1 MVNGEFV
8 MPLLGGVLIGV
19 SSGIMLLF
27 NGRTTGISGIFS
39 GLLFKR
45 EHEETWR
52 SYFLAGLIFGG
63 FVLQY
68 LNPELFENTTGRSL
82 LVLVISGLL
91 VGIGSK
97 LGRGC
102 TSGHGV
108 CGIGRLSVT
117 SLVATV
123 VFVLAG
129 MFLVAIVQPF
139 YN

>member
-8 MPLLGGVLIGV
+8 MPLLGGVLIGA
-19 SSGIMLLF
+19 SSGIMILF

-45 EHEETWR
+45 GNEETWR

-68 LNPELFENTTGRSL
+68 LNPKLFENTTGRGL
-82 LVLVISGLL
+82 LVLVTSGLL

-123 VFVLAG
+123 VFVLSG
-129 MFLVAIVQPF
+129 MFLVSIVQPF

>member
-8 MPLLGGVLIGV
+8 MPLLRGVLIGV

-45 EHEETWR
+45 EHEETWK
-52 SYFLAGLIFGG
+52 SYFLVGLIFGG

-82 LVLVISGLL
+82 LVLVTLGLL

-102 TSGHGV
+102 TSGH
-108 CGIGRLSVT
+108 
-117 SLVATV
+117 
-123 VFVLAG
+123 
-129 MFLVAIVQPF
+129 
-139 YN
+139 

>member
-19 SSGIMLLF
+19 SYGIMLLF

-45 EHEETWR
+45 GNEETWR

-68 LNPELFENTTGRSL
+68 LNPKLFENTTGRGL
-82 LVLVISGLL
+82 LVLVTSGLL

-123 VFVLAG
+123 VFVLSG
-129 MFLVAIVQPF
+129 MFLVSIVQPF

>member
-8 MPLLGGVLIGV
+8 MPLLGGVLIGA
-19 SSGIMLLF
+19 SSGIMILF

-45 EHEETWR
+45 GNEETWR

-68 LNPELFENTTGRSL
+68 LNPELFENTTGRGL
-82 LVLVISGLL
+82 LVLVTSGLL

-123 VFVLAG
+123 VFVLSG
-129 MFLVAIVQPF
+129 MFLVSIVQPF

>member
-82 LVLVISGLL
+82 LVLVTSGLL
-91 VGIGSK
+91 VGIKSK

-123 VFVLAG
+123 VFVLVG
-129 MFLVAIVQPF
+129 MFLVSIVQPF

>member
-1 MVNGEFV
+1 MVNDEFV

>member
-82 LVLVISGLL
+82 LVLVTSGLL

-123 VFVLAG
+123 VFVLVG
-129 MFLVAIVQPF
+129 MFLVSIVHPF

>member
-45 EHEETWR
+45 GNEETWR

-63 FVLQY
+63 FVLQF
-68 LNPELFENTTGRSL
+68 LNPKLFENTTGRGL
-82 LVLVISGLL
+82 LVLVTSGLL

-123 VFVLAG
+123 VFVLSG
-129 MFLVAIVQPF
+129 MFLVSIVQPF

>member
-27 NGRTTGISGIFS
+27 NGTTTGISGIFS

-82 LVLVISGLL
+82 LVLVTSGLL

-123 VFVLAG
+123 VFVLVG
-129 MFLVAIVQPF
+129 MFLVSIVQPF

>member
-45 EHEETWR
+45 GNEETWR

-82 LVLVISGLL
+82 LVLVTSGLL

-129 MFLVAIVQPF
+129 MFLVSIVHPF

>member
-68 LNPELFENTTGRSL
+68 LNPELFENTTSRSL
-82 LVLVISGLL
+82 LVLVTSGLL
-91 VGIGSK
+91 VGIKSK

-123 VFVLAG
+123 VFVLVG
-129 MFLVAIVQPF
+129 MFLVSIVQPF

>member
-45 EHEETWR
+45 GNEETWR

-68 LNPELFENTTGRSL
+68 LNTKLFENTTGRGL
-82 LVLVISGLL
+82 LVLVTSGLL

-123 VFVLAG
+123 VFVLSG
-129 MFLVAIVQPF
+129 MFLVSIVQPF

>member
-1 MVNGEFV
+1 MVNDEFV

-68 LNPELFENTTGRSL
+68 LNPELFEYTTGRSL

>member
-27 NGRTTGISGIFS
+27 NGRTTGISG
-39 GLLFKR
+39 R
-45 EHEETWR
+45 
-52 SYFLAGLIFGG
+52 

-68 LNPELFENTTGRSL
+68 LNPGLFENTTGRSL
-82 LVLVISGLL
+82 LVLVTSGLL

-129 MFLVAIVQPF
+129 MFLVSIVQPF

>member
-45 EHEETWR
+45 GNEETWR

-68 LNPELFENTTGRSL
+68 LNPKLFENITGRGL
-82 LVLVISGLL
+82 LVLVTSGLL

-123 VFVLAG
+123 VFVLSG
-129 MFLVAIVQPF
+129 MFLVSIVQPF

>member
-8 MPLLGGVLIGV
+8 LPLLGGVLIGV
-19 SSGIMLLF
+19 SYGIMLLF

-45 EHEETWR
+45 GNEETWR

-68 LNPELFENTTGRSL
+68 LNPKLFENTTGRGL
-82 LVLVISGLL
+82 LVLVTSGLL

-123 VFVLAG
+123 VFVLSG
-129 MFLVAIVQPF
+129 MFLVSIVQPF

>member
-1 MVNGEFV
+1 

-45 EHEETWR
+45 GNEETWR

-68 LNPELFENTTGRSL
+68 LNPKLFENTTGRGL
-82 LVLVISGLL
+82 LVLVTSGLL

-123 VFVLAG
+123 VFVLSG
-129 MFLVAIVQPF
+129 MFLVSIVQPF

>member
-45 EHEETWR
+45 GNEETWR

-68 LNPELFENTTGRSL
+68 LNPKLFENTTGRGL
-82 LVLVISGLL
+82 LVLVTSGLL

-123 VFVLAG
+123 VFVLSG
-129 MFLVAIVQPF
+129 MFLVSIVQPF

>member
-45 EHEETWR
+45 GNEETWR

-68 LNPELFENTTGRSL
+68 LNPELFENTTGRGL
-82 LVLVISGLL
+82 LVLVTSGLL

-123 VFVLAG
+123 VFVLSG
-129 MFLVAIVQPF
+129 MFLVSIVQPF

>member
-1 MVNGEFV
+1 MVNDEFV

-68 LNPELFENTTGRSL
+68 LNPELFEYTTGRSL

-123 VFVLAG
+123 VFILAG

>member
-8 MPLLGGVLIGV
+8 MPLLGVVLIGV

-45 EHEETWR
+45 GNEETWR

-68 LNPELFENTTGRSL
+68 LNPKLFENTTGRGL
-82 LVLVISGLL
+82 LVLVTSGLL

-123 VFVLAG
+123 VFVLSG
-129 MFLVAIVQPF
+129 MFLVSIVQPF

>member
-19 SSGIMLLF
+19 SYGIMLLF

-45 EHEETWR
+45 GNEETWR

-68 LNPELFENTTGRSL
+68 LNPELFENTTGRGL
-82 LVLVISGLL
+82 LVLVTSGLL

-123 VFVLAG
+123 VFVLSG
-129 MFLVAIVQPF
+129 MFLVSIVQPF

>member
-1 MVNGEFV
+1 MVNSEFV
-8 MPLLGGVLIGV
+8 MPLLGGVLIGA
-19 SSGIMLLF
+19 SSGIMILF

-45 EHEETWR
+45 GNEETWR

-68 LNPELFENTTGRSL
+68 LNPKLFENTTGRGL
-82 LVLVISGLL
+82 LVLVTSGLL

-123 VFVLAG
+123 VFVLSG
-129 MFLVAIVQPF
+129 MFLVSIVQPF

>member
-1 MVNGEFV
+1 MVNSEFV

-45 EHEETWR
+45 GNEETWR

-68 LNPELFENTTGRSL
+68 LNPKLFENTTGRGL
-82 LVLVISGLL
+82 LVLVTSGLL

-123 VFVLAG
+123 VFVLSG
-129 MFLVAIVQPF
+129 MFLVSIVQPF

>member
-45 EHEETWR
+45 GNEETWR

-68 LNPELFENTTGRSL
+68 LNPELFENTTGRGL
-82 LVLVISGLL
+82 LVLVTSGVL

-123 VFVLAG
+123 VFVLSG
-129 MFLVAIVQPF
+129 MFLVSIVQPF

>member
-8 MPLLGGVLIGV
+8 MPLLGGVLIGA
-19 SSGIMLLF
+19 SSGIMILF

-45 EHEETWR
+45 GNEETWR

-68 LNPELFENTTGRSL
+68 LNPKLFENTTGRGL
-82 LVLVISGLL
+82 LVLVTSGLL

-123 VFVLAG
+123 VFVLSG
-129 MFLVAIVQPF
+129 MFLVSIVHPF

>member
-45 EHEETWR
+45 GNEETWR

-68 LNPELFENTTGRSL
+68 LNPKLFENTTGRGL
-82 LVLVISGLL
+82 LVLVTSGLL

-102 TSGHGV
+102 ASGHGV

-123 VFVLAG
+123 VFVLSG
-129 MFLVAIVQPF
+129 MFLVSIVQPF

>member
-45 EHEETWR
+45 ENEETWR

-82 LVLVISGLL
+82 LVLVTSGLL

-129 MFLVAIVQPF
+129 MFLVSIVQPF

>member
-82 LVLVISGLL
+82 LVLVTSGLL

-123 VFVLAG
+123 VFVLVG
-129 MFLVAIVQPF
+129 MFLVSIVQPF

>member
-8 MPLLGGVLIGV
+8 MPLLGGVLIGA
-19 SSGIMLLF
+19 SSGIMILF

-45 EHEETWR
+45 GNEETWR

-68 LNPELFENTTGRSL
+68 LNPELFENTTGRGL
-82 LVLVISGLL
+82 LVLVTSGVL

-123 VFVLAG
+123 VFVLSG
-129 MFLVAIVQPF
+129 MFLVSIVQPF